1 MNTDERREQ
10 ILYTLK
16 QTNTPITG
24 SELANIFKV
33 SRQIIVGDI
42 TVLRASGH
50 NIFATPRGYLLP
62 HDQAKEEQLATI
74 ACQHNDDNLQTELEI
89 IIDNG
94 GKVRDVIVEHPLYGE
109 ILLIQTMFY
118 CLNNYF
124 VLTFLLSLSIFFRR
138 HENIH
143 KVDEAFYYLCLAQNL
158 WQPNI
163 YFSLFITFPYK

>member
-50 NIFATPRGYLLP
+50 NILL
-62 HDQAKEEQLATI
+62 H
-74 ACQHNDDNLQTELEI
+74 LEAI
-89 IIDNG
+89 
-94 GKVRDVIVEHPLYGE
+94 
-109 ILLIQTMFY
+109 
-118 CLNNYF
+118 
-124 VLTFLLSLSIFFRR
+124 
-138 HENIH
+138 
-143 KVDEAFYYLCLAQNL
+143 YYLTTKQKKNNSPL
-158 WQPNI
+158 
-163 YFSLFITFPYK
+163 

>member
-109 ILLIQTMFY
+109 IRV
-118 CLNNYF
+118 N
-124 VLTFLLSLSIFFRR
+124 
-138 HENIH
+138 
-143 KVDEAFYYLCLAQNL
+143 
-158 WQPNI
+158 
-163 YFSLFITFPYK
+163 LFINSRRDIQLFLAKKEKTNASALMSITKGLHYHTIEIPNMETFELIKTELNKAHILIA

>member
-94 GKVRDVIVEHPLYGE
+94 GKVRDVIV
-109 ILLIQTMFY
+109 
-118 CLNNYF
+118 
-124 VLTFLLSLSIFFRR
+124 
-138 HENIH
+138 
-143 KVDEAFYYLCLAQNL
+143 
-158 WQPNI
+158 
-163 YFSLFITFPYK
+163 

>member
-62 HDQAKEEQLATI
+62 VSYTHL
-74 ACQHNDDNLQTELEI
+74 N
-89 IIDNG
+89 
-94 GKVRDVIVEHPLYGE
+94 KVAVSEGAAGSPP
-109 ILLIQTMFY
+109 F
-118 CLNNYF
+118 
-124 VLTFLLSLSIFFRR
+124 
-138 HENIH
+138 
-143 KVDEAFYYLCLAQNL
+143 
-158 WQPNI
+158 
-163 YFSLFITFPYK
+163 

>member
-50 NIFATPRGYLLP
+50 NIFATPTGYLLP
-62 HDQAKEEQLATI
+62 HDQAKEERLATI

-109 ILLIQTMFY
+109 IRV
-118 CLNNYF
+118 N
-124 VLTFLLSLSIFFRR
+124 
-138 HENIH
+138 
-143 KVDEAFYYLCLAQNL
+143 
-158 WQPNI
+158 
-163 YFSLFITFPYK
+163 LFINSRRDIQLFLAKKEKTNASALMSITKGLHYHTIEIPNMETLELIKTELNKAHILIA

>member
-62 HDQAKEEQLATI
+62 HDQAKEEQTPR
-74 ACQHNDDNLQTELEI
+74 QHRAPRIE
-89 IIDNG
+89 
-94 GKVRDVIVEHPLYGE
+94 
-109 ILLIQTMFY
+109 
-118 CLNNYF
+118 
-124 VLTFLLSLSIFFRR
+124 RR
-138 HENIH
+138 TARRETTREP
-143 KVDEAFYYLCLAQNL
+143 DAAQRRL
-158 WQPNI
+158 GRRR
-163 YFSLFITFPYK
+163 TT

>member
-16 QTNTPITG
+16 QTSTPITG

-62 HDQAKEEQLATI
+62 HDQTKEEQLATI

-109 ILLIQTMFY
+109 IRV
-118 CLNNYF
+118 N
-124 VLTFLLSLSIFFRR
+124 
-138 HENIH
+138 
-143 KVDEAFYYLCLAQNL
+143 
-158 WQPNI
+158 
-163 YFSLFITFPYK
+163 LFINSRRDIQLFLAKKEKTNASALMSITKGLHYHTIEIPNMETLELIKTELNKAHILIA